1 MGRCG
6 IVGLRTVWD
15 RGEGVELGLTE
26 VGGIPESILNQPRV
40 DRVSIGDKSRI
51 YSG

>member
-15 RGEGVELGLTE
+15 RGEGVDLGSRG
-26 VGGIPESILNQPRV
+26 VGESRDSIKNSPRV
-40 DRVSIGDKSRI
+40 DRVSIG
-51 YSG
+51 